1 MHKASIIVVMILG
14 MVSGQ
19 ALADD
24 FGPRWGWR
32 QGSGPGM
39 MQRLG
44 AIDTKYNEGVP
55 ADSRMNL
62 PGYEWLKEK
71 LSSDAG
77 RAQLAQVRE
86 LAKLADEIGI
96 SMTHLA
102 LLWCLANKNVS
113 TVILGASRT
122 SQLEDN
128 LAALSH
134 KDRLTAEVLKRI
146 DTIAANKPPEP
157 RRF

>member
-1 MHKASIIVVMILG
+1 M
-14 MVSGQ
+14 
-19 ALADD
+19 
-24 FGPRWGWR
+24 
-32 QGSGPGM
+32 
-39 MQRLG
+39 
-44 AIDTKYNEGVP
+44 
-55 ADSRMNL
+55 
-62 PGYEWLKEK
+62 
-71 LSSDAG
+71 SSDAG

>member
-1 MHKASIIVVMILG
+1 
-14 MVSGQ
+14 
-19 ALADD
+19 
-24 FGPRWGWR
+24 
-32 QGSGPGM
+32 
-39 MQRLG
+39 
-44 AIDTKYNEGVP
+44 
-55 ADSRMNL
+55 
-62 PGYEWLKEK
+62 